1 MTGVK
6 LVGKSIDN
14 YVSNVSSVVDKNIM
28 TVEHRSNNPKRDYLF
43 CNKKQG
49 KHIPVVPSMAIFMY
63 DYMVYAVERE
73 LKKTDKVVVVGFAET
88 ATAIGAYISSHLE
101 NCVYHLQT
109 TRENCASA
117 KRLIEFSEEHSHATE
132 QYLYGDLDRIPE
144 FNYILFVEDEIST
157 GKTILNFIS
166 EFKKI
171 KNDVKFGV
179 VSVCNWQSKENR
191 ELYKTNGIQTFNLIR
206 GELDDANAKMDAEV
220 LDVANDYAGNTIDVN
235 TKKCM
240 IGTLNG
246 TGVFERERTGR
257 DPNDPIYERL
267 AERIAGNLSEYVKN
281 CEDILVLGTEE
292 FMYIPINVGDK
303 LAFNLGINV
312 HTHSTT
318 RSSIDVMKDNDGDIH
333 NGIVNKFKLH
343 SAYDENRDT
352 YIYNL
357 RKYDKVIIITDG
369 KMPGQFIKDITAAL
383 VSVGNTEEKIIF
395 IKIET

>member
-1 MTGVK
+1 MHFVDAKGILSASNGMNLYRGCTHGCIYCDSRSKCYGFTHDFEDIEVK
-6 LVGKSIDN
+6 INAPELLERVLLS
-14 YVSNVSSVVDKNIM
+14 
-28 TVEHRSNNPKRDYLF
+28 KR
-43 CNKKQG
+43 
-49 KHIPVVPSMAIFMY
+49 
-63 DYMVYAVERE
+63 
-73 LKKTDKVVVVGFAET
+73 
-88 ATAIGAYISSHLE
+88 
-101 NCVYHLQT
+101 
-109 TRENCASA
+109 
-117 KRLIEFSEEHSHATE
+117 
-132 QYLYGDLDRIPE
+132 
-144 FNYILFVEDEIST
+144 
-157 GKTILNFIS
+157 
-166 EFKKI
+166 
-171 KNDVKFGV
+171 
-179 VSVCNWQSKENR
+179 
-191 ELYKTNGIQTFNLIR
+191 
-206 GELDDANAKMDAEV
+206 
-220 LDVANDYAGNTIDVN
+220 
-235 TKKCM
+235 KKCM